1 MLLVL
6 RFLFLILFLLLF
18 FFVLDFVIFFVFCF
32 CCGSYFCFWSCSPCS
47 HCFPCSIFVCFV
59 FVLVLVFLLSF
70 VFCFVSSFLFLF
82 LFFLL
87 VVPLGP
93 PIDTQKR
100 VQFFC
105 PISKNVPARLGVW
118 KKKVSGPPWP
128 PIVINLIFSSI
139 DSIGHF
145 CHALM
150 HAQHAKYDLERPR
163 LTTWVASQHM

>member
-6 RFLFLILFLLLF
+6 RFLFLILFLLLCFFCYFFLFFVFVVVLIFVFDLVLLVLIVFLVLFFLFCFCSCSCFFVEFCFLFCFF
-18 FFVLDFVIFFVFCF
+18 FFVFIFVFLV
-32 CCGSYFCFWSCSPCS
+32 GCSSWTS
-47 HCFPCSIFVCFV
+47 HWYTKMCTIFLPDFKKCA
-59 FVLVLVFLLSF
+59 
-70 VFCFVSSFLFLF
+70 CLFRGL
-82 LFFLL
+82 
-87 VVPLGP
+87 
-93 PIDTQKR
+93 K
-100 VQFFC
+100 
-105 PISKNVPARLGVW
+105 K

>member
-6 RFLFLILFLLLF
+6 QFLFLILFLWLCFSFCSWFYYF
-18 FFVLDFVIFFVFCF
+18 FCVFCS
-32 CCGSYFCFWSCSPCS
+32 CCGSCSCFWSCSPCS
-47 HCFPCSIFVCFV
+47 HCFPCSICF
-59 FVLVLVFLLSF
+59 FLFCFCYCSCSFCWVLFF
-70 VFCFVSSFLFLF
+70 VFCFSCWLFL
-82 LFFLL
+82 LNL
-87 VVPLGP
+87 PL
-93 PIDTQKR
+93 IHKN
-100 VQFFC
+100 VYHFFC

-118 KKKVSGPPWP
+118 KKECVRTSVAPHRNQPDS
-128 PIVINLIFSSI
+128 FSI